1 MFHFEKLANET
12 LDRIEC
18 PGTEHHYRVTRPG
31 GYPDEAPGFLRDRG
45 SSRFSVMIETY
56 LPLAERVRTF
66 QVFEDDVWVVT
77 FPKCGTTWTQEMVW
91 LLNNGLNFERAKK
104 LSLDER
110 FPFLELT
117 GALTLYG
124 GDTVTDV
131 ERLPRPRHIKSHLPA
146 MLLPDAV
153 WTVRPKIIYVS
164 RGPKDA
170 ATSFYHHY
178 RNIVGYDGPRED
190 FFNAFLSD
198 NLIYAPFG
206 GHAADYWKLRD
217 ERNVLFLS
225 YEQMKRDLKKV
236 IAKTAAFLGKS
247 YNGQQIAALEQ
258 HLSVESMRAN
268 KSCNMDNLV
277 QWARKTNYSY
287 ERKRNDANQF
297 QFIRSGKINSFEQ
310 DMSEDYVS
318 RFDEYEKTIT
328 EGSDF
333 KFDF

>member
-1 MFHFEKLANET
+1 
-12 LDRIEC
+12 
-18 PGTEHHYRVTRPG
+18 
-31 GYPDEAPGFLRDRG
+31 
-45 SSRFSVMIETY
+45 
-56 LPLAERVRTF
+56 
-66 QVFEDDVWVVT
+66 
-77 FPKCGTTWTQEMVW
+77 MVKG
-91 LLNNGLNFERAKK
+91 NQFFR
-104 LSLDER
+104 
-110 FPFLELT
+110 LT

-146 MLLPDAV
+146 MLLPDAI

-247 YNGQQIAALEQ
+247 YNGQQIDALEQ
-258 HLSVESMRAN
+258 HLSVESMRG
-268 KSCNMDNLV
+268 KCN
-277 QWARKTNYSY
+277 
-287 ERKRNDANQF
+287 
-297 QFIRSGKINSFEQ
+297 
-310 DMSEDYVS
+310 
-318 RFDEYEKTIT
+318 
-328 EGSDF
+328 DF
-333 KFDF
+333 

>member
-1 MFHFEKLANET
+1 MFNFEKLANET

-18 PGTEHHYRVTRPG
+18 PGTERHYRVTRPG
-31 GYPDEAPGFLRDRG
+31 GYPDEAPDFLRDG
-45 SSRFSVMIETY
+45 SPRFSVMIETY
-56 LPLAERVRTF
+56 LPLAERIRNF

-91 LLNNGLNFERAKK
+91 LLNNGLNFERARK

-236 IAKTAAFLGKS
+236 IAKTAAFLGDRTAGS
-247 YNGQQIAALEQ
+247 GLQ
-258 HLSVESMRAN
+258 H
-268 KSCNMDNLV
+268 
-277 QWARKTNYSY
+277 
-287 ERKRNDANQF
+287 
-297 QFIRSGKINSFEQ
+297 
-310 DMSEDYVS
+310 
-318 RFDEYEKTIT
+318 
-328 EGSDF
+328 
-333 KFDF
+333 